1 MSSYWERY
9 QPPPLRRRMDPLAA
23 AGSALADTV
32 SFGFGDELAGAGAG
46 ALNVLRGRDYLS
58 AYRAQADR
66 SRANLA
72 RAWEDQPLATG
83 AGMLAGAVVPAVAAG
98 RLVRT
103 GASLGTRLATAG
115 ASGAVGGGIAGAGA
129 ANGDLEERLRGAG
142 FGAAAG
148 AVLGG
153 GLAAVGEA
161 VPLGT
166 RLLPSSRQ
174 TRSQSISDEVLSD
187 IMRRASD
194 MDASVRTPTDAAA
207 MIRRNAAGAPD
218 MTVAEALGA
227 GGIQRTTSLTRR
239 SNRAAQIAD
248 ETLRPRMAATRRRF
262 EDTVLTPG
270 IPSGDEMIESLRQQ
284 WRTTGTQALEPVFQ
298 QPPRVDRLAQSQVWS
313 RLQQH
318 PAVAEALKRAD
329 DLMRGEIALGNVAPD
344 QAQNIARRLH
354 YAKMALDDMIVDPT
368 TAPRGWGATVNRS
381 MVTAAEQLRG
391 VIDDVAPGYQQ
402 TLGSLA
408 DIATAQ
414 RAVQLGRD
422 VFNRNA
428 ARTPEEYARL
438 VGALPRNATQAFD
451 AGINDAIMDLIRSA
465 SRDGGGNIANR
476 LLQDARF
483 DRLAVALGRE
493 RAEDIR
499 RFAQQELRMWEAAN
513 RMRPNVNSPTGSVA
527 ADMAE
532 DAARAPPRPTMSG
545 IADSVWRN
553 LYEAAAGPRAQRRME
568 ELAQVYFS
576 PAMGAGVTGA
586 AERSLRAQGLLAA
599 ARRGRSRLERT
610 RNAYTLGIGIGP
622 AFTPEEEDPYA

>member
-1 MSSYWERY
+1 MSTYWERY
-9 QPPPLRRRMDPLAA
+9 QPPPLRRRMDPLS
-23 AGSALADTV
+23 AGASGLADTV

-46 ALNVLRGRDYLS
+46 ALNVLQGRDYLS

-66 SRANLA
+66 SRANL
-72 RAWEDQPLATG
+72 RQAWEDQPLATG
-83 AGMLAGAVVPAVAAG
+83 AGMLAGAIVPGVAAG

-115 ASGAVGGGIAGAGA
+115 ASGAVGGGIAGAGS

-153 GLAAVGEA
+153 GLAAAGEA
-161 VPLGT
+161 IPLGT
-166 RLLPSSRQ
+166 RLLPSRRP
-174 TRSQSISDEVLSD
+174 RSQSISDEVLND

-194 MDASVRTPTDAAA
+194 MDANVRTPTDAAA
-207 MIRRNAAGAPD
+207 MIRRNAAGAPE
-218 MTVAEALGA
+218 MTTAEALGA
-227 GGIQRTTSLTRR
+227 GGIQRATSLTRR

-248 ETLRPRMAATRRRF
+248 ETLRPRMSATRRRF
-262 EDTVLTPG
+262 EDTVLTPN

-318 PAVAEALKRAD
+318 PAVAEALRRAD
-329 DLMRGEIALGNVAPD
+329 DHMRGEIALGNVAAD

-354 YAKMALDDMIVDPT
+354 YAKMALDDMIADPT

-381 MVTAAEQLRG
+381 MVMAAEQLRG

-402 TLGSLA
+402 VLGSLA

-465 SRDGGGNIANR
+465 TRDGGGNIANR

-568 ELAQVYFS
+568 AMAQVYFS
-576 PAMGAGVTGA
+576 PAMSAGVDSA
-586 AERSLRAQGLLAA
+586 AARSLRAQGLLGAV
-599 ARRGRSRLERT
+599 RRGRSRLERT

-622 AFTPEEEDPYA
+622 AFTPEEQDPYA